1 MTHLS
6 PLASLYFRLGVV
18 SLSLFCSIA
27 HAQVDPMDAANAAM
41 SRCGKVLTTG
51 PVQKRNPEGVKC
63 IDRATA
69 SLNALMNQS
78 LEALTAGMKPASL
91 MRLNASQQKWRE
103 FGVEHFAVLDAMAAD
118 DPTNTEVQIYVAMER
133 FSHVTKRATQLF
145 AIESFPKK

>member
-1 MTHLS
+1 MSHLS
-6 PLASLYFRLGVV
+6 PLASLNLRLGVA
-18 SLSLFCSIA
+18 SISLFCSMA

-69 SLNALMNQS
+69 SLNAIMNQS
-78 LEALTAGMKPASL
+78 LEALTAGLKPANL
-91 MRLNASQQKWRE
+91 TRLNASQQKWRE

-145 AIESFPKK
+145 AIEGFPKK